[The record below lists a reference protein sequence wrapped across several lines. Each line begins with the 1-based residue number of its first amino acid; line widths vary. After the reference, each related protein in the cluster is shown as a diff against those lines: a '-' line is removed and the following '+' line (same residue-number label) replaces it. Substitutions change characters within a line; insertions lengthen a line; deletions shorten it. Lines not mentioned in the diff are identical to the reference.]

1 MKHAA
6 QPSDK
11 VRALLFDLGG
21 VLIVRMAWQSIG
33 CAA

>member
-6 QPSDK
+6 QPADK

-21 VLIVRMAWQSIG
+21 VLINIDFNRAFEH
-33 CAA
+33 